1 MFGDGI
7 NFMFV
12 VDLKLLWNVL
22 QVLNIYLLQILK
34 VTRYLFRRIIY
45 TIAMRWNNILE
56 WFEVLLEKVVCH
68 VHQ

>member
-22 QVLNIYLLQILK
+22 QVLNIYLLQILE
-34 VTRYLFRRIIY
+34 VTRYLFRGIIY
-45 TIAMRWNNILE
+45 SIAMRWNNILE

-68 VHQ
+68 VIQ

>member
-12 VDLKLLWNVL
+12 VDLKLLWNIL
-22 QVLNIYLLQILK
+22 QVLNIYLLQILE

-56 WFEVLLEKVVCH
+56 RFEVLLEKVVCH
-68 VHQ
+68 ITQ

>member
-34 VTRYLFRRIIY
+34 VTHYIFRRIIY

-68 VHQ
+68 VTQ